1 MSSNYYNKLK
11 AFLTLLAFD
20 LEKLNE
26 QKLYIVFNINMKIE
40 TIVASASGLLGLNM
54 NLIIYESD
62 AISIYNYLYLSLEPE
77 VDEFLLLLII
87 NRLLKKQSIET
98 QAEILKIDYDRYF
111 KLERGI
117 LKFTKK
123 EKESISKKLNIYTSK
138 EELFASRFVKFGE
151 VKNDRKL

>member
-20 LEKLNE
+20 LEKLNG

-62 AISIYNYLYLSLEPE
+62 AISI
-77 VDEFLLLLII
+77 
-87 NRLLKKQSIET
+87 
-98 QAEILKIDYDRYF
+98 
-111 KLERGI
+111 
-117 LKFTKK
+117 
-123 EKESISKKLNIYTSK
+123 
-138 EELFASRFVKFGE
+138 
-151 VKNDRKL
+151 